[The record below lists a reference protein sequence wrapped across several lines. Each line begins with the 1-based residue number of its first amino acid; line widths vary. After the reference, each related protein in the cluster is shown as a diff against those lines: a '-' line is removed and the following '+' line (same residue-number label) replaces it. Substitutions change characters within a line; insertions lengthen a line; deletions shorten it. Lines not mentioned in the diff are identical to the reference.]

1 MKLLFDQNISHRLI
15 SRIQDI
21 LPNSKQVRELNLENS
36 TDREIW
42 GFAKENGFTKRLI
55 RLKKF
60 FGSIINI
67 SGISR

>member
-60 FGSIINI
+60 FG
-67 SGISR
+67 ISR